1 MLHLD
6 DRWVWDFWF
15 ARDHGEYHVF
25 YLQAPRALGDP
36 DARHRNAT
44 IGHAVS
50 TDLRQWTL
58 LPDALGPG
66 AAGQW
71 DDLATWTGS
80 VIEHGGVW
88 WMFYTGISTRDDG
101 CIQRIG
107 LATSTDL
114 IHWTKDDANPL
125 LTVDPQWYE
134 QYDPAV
140 WHEEA
145 WRDPWVF
152 HNPATDD
159 FRMLICARANHG
171 PADGRGVIGQAR
183 SSDLRRWKA
192 LPPVTDSGE
201 FGHLEVPQ
209 LIEIDGTWYL
219 VFSVYEW
226 AHADA
231 RQARTPAVAGTHY
244 MVADQPLGP
253 FSILTDEFLAGDR
266 HGSRY
271 AGKLLWDPDG
281 QLVYVAFSQ
290 YPDGADTDFHGEL
303 SDPVP
308 VRVLQRGHLLLD
320 DGAPFGNGLIT

>member
-1 MLHLD
+1 MLQLRD
-6 DRWVWDFWF
+6 KWVWDFWF
-15 ARDHGEYHVF
+15 AYDGGDYHVF

-36 DARHRNAT
+36 GARHRNAT

-50 TDLRQWTL
+50 TDLRTWTL

-66 AAGQW
+66 ATGQW

-80 VIEHGGVW
+80 IIERNGVW
-88 WMFYTGISTRDDG
+88 WMFYTGISTVDDG
-101 CIQRIG
+101 RIQRIG

-114 IHWTKDDANPL
+114 IHWTKEDANPL
-125 LTVDPQWYE
+125 LRADPRWYE
-134 QYDPAV
+134 RYDPEV

-159 FRMLICARANHG
+159 YRMFICARANRG
-171 PADGRGVIGQAR
+171 PGNGRGVVGHAR
-183 SSDLRRWKA
+183 SDDLRSWEA
-192 LPPVTDSGE
+192 LAPVTRAGE

-209 LIEIDGTWYL
+209 LVEIDEIWYL

-231 RQARTPAVAGTHY
+231 RLQRTPAVAGTHY
-244 MVADQPLGP
+244 MTADDPLGP
-253 FSILTDEFLAGDR
+253 FTTLTDEFLAGDR

-271 AGKLLWDPDG
+271 AGKLLRDPDG
-281 QLVYVAFSQ
+281 RLVYMAFSQ
-290 YPDGADTDFHGEL
+290 YPDGHGTDFRGDL
-303 SDPVP
+303 SDPMP
-308 VRVLQRGHLLLD
+308 VRVRD
-320 DGAPFGNGLIT
+320 DGRLVIDDS